1 MLHAQYHYSFNRYY
15 YSDLNSGDWS
25 CEFLL

>member
-1 MLHAQYHYSFNRYY
+1 MLHVQYHYIINRYY